1 MNIQMLI
8 NVATYLRCMQLYYHN
23 CHNMTKGSS
32 FVGDHKLLGNIY
44 PELEGQYDATIE
56 RIMGLSDQ
64 PLNLVELN
72 AKAALMLKNI
82 PQQMSNDEMFKM
94 GLSFEQELIKLCE
107 QVDKGGFS
115 SGTRQLIGDH
125 ANAAESRVYKLKQRT
140 KQ

>member
-32 FVGDHKLLGNIY
+32 FVGDHNLLGELY
-44 PELEGQYDATIE
+44 PQLEGQYDDTVE
-56 RIMGLSDQ
+56 RIMGLSDE
-64 PLNLVELN
+64 PLNLVDLN
-72 AKAALMLKNI
+72 AKAATMLKSV
-82 PQQMSNDEMFKM
+82 PQQMSNDEMFKL
-94 GLSFEQELIKLCE
+94 GLSFERELIKLCE

-115 SGTRQLIGDH
+115 SGTRQLIGDQ
-125 ANAAESRVYKLKQRT
+125 ANAAEMRIYKLKQRT